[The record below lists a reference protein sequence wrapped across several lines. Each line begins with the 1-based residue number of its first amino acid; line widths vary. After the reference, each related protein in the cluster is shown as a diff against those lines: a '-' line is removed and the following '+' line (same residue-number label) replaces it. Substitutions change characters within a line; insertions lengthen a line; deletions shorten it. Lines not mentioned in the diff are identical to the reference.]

1 MFDLYGRGWQMVEGA
16 LMTAQLC
23 LTVLP
28 VMIGLGLLGA
38 GLKLS
43 RWRSARFAGDCYTTL
58 VRGIPE
64 LVMILLIYFGGTIAL
79 QQIAGWI
86 FGEETRV
93 DIPAFWSG
101 VMALGIVHGAF
112 ATEVFRAAFQAVP
125 RGQVEAG
132 LACGMAPGTIFFR
145 LQLPQ
150 VWRFALPGL
159 SNLFQVLIKDTALI
173 SVVGLEEL
181 LRKAAIGAGV
191 EKAPFT
197 FYGTAMLGFLLFTSF
212 SLAIFNL
219 LERRARR
226 GLSRV

>member
-1 MFDLYGRGWQMVEGA
+1 MIDLHGRGGQLMEGA
-16 LMTAQLC
+16 LITAQLC

-28 VMIGLGLLGA
+28 LMIALGLAGA

-43 RWRSARFAGDCYTTL
+43 RHRWARMIGGAYTTI
-58 VRGIPE
+58 VRGVPE
-64 LVMILLIYFGGTIAL
+64 LVVILLIYFGGTMGL
-79 QQIAGWI
+79 QAIAGWI
-86 FGEETRV
+86 YGEEVRV

-101 VMALGIVHGAF
+101 VAALALVHGAF

-132 LACGMAPGTIFFR
+132 LACGMDTLTIFTR
-145 LQLPQ
+145 IQLPQ

-197 FYGTAMLGFLLFTSF
+197 FYGTAMLGFLMFTTV
-212 SLAIFNL
+212 SLAIFHL

-226 GLSRV
+226 GLSRA